1 MRINRPHPKSL
12 RRMATISIFL
22 LLPTIFLL
30 AVLGL
35 GAGGIA
41 NEFDDA
47 LKKVKELEKNGNL
60 DALPET
66 LPEQLKADILFMD
79 GYYPGL
85 RVSAAMERYVKE
97 TEEMGDHIFE
107 ALIGAVF
114 LLMVS
119 IITRIYLRKDA
130 R

>member
-1 MRINRPHPKSL
+1 MRITLPQPKLL

-30 AVLGL
+30 AVLAL

-47 LKKVKELEKNGNL
+47 LKKVRELEKSGNL
-60 DALPET
+60 DPLPET
-66 LPEQLKADILFMD
+66 IPKMLKADILFMD

-85 RVSAAMERYVKE
+85 TVSEAMERYVKE
-97 TEEMGDHIFE
+97 TEEMGDHIVRT
-107 ALIGAVF
+107 LMGAFF

-119 IITRIYLRKDA
+119 IITRIYLRKVK
-130 R
+130 